1 MGDRSAAH
9 RLRIRLRAPR
19 PQHAV
24 DEPADAAAGE
34 GLQPAGGLGLAR
46 GEDSERG
53 RGRGRAE
60 RRRLRA
66 VLGGGAGPAQ
76 LVRRGRGAGRPRD
89 VRQQPPPA
97 PLPQLVGE
105 QRADLVHER
114 RGERRVALLV
124 GRAEGE
130 EQDLLGPRD
139 RRVQQVPLAREHV
152 LVARQHEPAGTGEA
166 RARGVVEER
175 LGDRVPRERALL
187 EAADE
192 DGAEAAGTDLER
204 VGHQHRARR
213 AGPAHRHV
221 GERGEDV
228 GRRADERRVGCR
240 QAAQLGGGGAQAR
253 RRRGRRRPRP
263 GRARLPP
270 AGAERSRSSP
280 PPRRSHPGTRPL
292 RPRPRPRACRAPRGA
307 PRTHR
312 VPRRARPRAGRPAG
326 LRRVVRRPLPAR
338 PVDRGRRARLVEPGE
353 RGARLGRGLE
363 LGSADAD
370 LEPVGGA
377 GIREP
382 AWGAQP
388 GQQVGGGAA
397 RKRRAGRG
405 EDSGAE
411 SRPGE
416 RDAAVEADRHAVV
429 LEHLRRHLG
438 LGGAAAH
445 EHRDVVGQHAGAGQ
459 LQHLGGDELGLGA
472 LAARLEQP
480 DRPVGR
486 DAAGAGLEQAA
497 LEVVERRAGGG
508 GVVLG
513 AVGQQFVAVG
523 ERFEQLDGRRPAG
536 ERRPPG
542 LVGERD
548 AHLGVAGQR
557 LDGVA
562 LQGRQVVEAVEEH
575 RPTAPGGR
583 PLAQS
588 IERRPRQA
596 LAVDHPQALQLPV
609 IGRVQRGE
617 LLRMGGGLAGGDPVA
632 HRAREPRR
640 AHERA
645 AELGEQR
652 ARCRREAGRRCRA
665 LQRPEARACHGG
677 AHHALAR
684 DPAEHLRTHRGRLG
698 DHPDQPRERRDVRAE
713 HHPLGRELA
722 PVVVGVRGR
731 RDDEHGLARQ
741 RPRGSARARR
751 PPWRR
756 WPVR

>member
-1 MGDRSAAH
+1 M
-9 RLRIRLRAPR
+9 
-19 PQHAV
+19 
-24 DEPADAAAGE
+24 
-34 GLQPAGGLGLAR
+34 
-46 GEDSERG
+46 
-53 RGRGRAE
+53 
-60 RRRLRA
+60 
-66 VLGGGAGPAQ
+66 
-76 LVRRGRGAGRPRD
+76 
-89 VRQQPPPA
+89 
-97 PLPQLVGE
+97 
-105 QRADLVHER
+105 
-114 RGERRVALLV
+114 
-124 GRAEGE
+124 
-130 EQDLLGPRD
+130 
-139 RRVQQVPLAREHV
+139 
-152 LVARQHEPAGTGEA
+152 
-166 RARGVVEER
+166 
-175 LGDRVPRERALL
+175 PRERALL

-240 QAAQLGGGGAQAR
+240 QAAQLGGGGAQ
-253 RRRGRRRPRP
+253 RGRGAGVGGLVRGQHGCRPP
-263 GRARLPP
+263 V
-270 AGAERSRSSP
+270 RSSP
-280 PPRRSHPGTRPL
+280 GRVRLRDDRIQERVRSARGRVREPVERREEL
-292 RPRPRPRACRAPRGA
+292 RGRIACRAGQGCARVARRGFDEWFA
-307 PRTHR
+307 GRCR
-312 VPRRARPRAGRPAG
+312 RDRSIGARRAG
-326 LRRVVRRPLPAR
+326 
-338 PVDRGRRARLVEPGE
+338 LVEPGE
-353 RGARLGRGLE
+353 RGARLGRGVE

-377 GIREP
+377 GVREP

-388 GQQVGGGAA
+388 GEQVGGGAA

-497 LEVVERRAGGG
+497 LEVVEGRAGGG
-508 GVVLG
+508 SVVLG

-548 AHLGVAGQR
+548 AHVRVAGQG

-562 LQGRQVVEAVEEH
+562 LQRRQVVEAVEEH

-609 IGRVQRGE
+609 IGRVQGGE
-617 LLRMGGGLAGGDPVA
+617 LLRMGGSLAGGDPVA
-632 HRAREPRR
+632 RRAREPRR

-652 ARCRREAGRRCRA
+652 ARCRREAGRRRRA
-665 LQRPEARACHGG
+665 LQRPETRAGHGG

-713 HHPLGRELA
+713 HHSLGRELA
-722 PVVVGVRGR
+722 PVVVGIRGR
-731 RDDEHGLARQ
+731 RDD
-741 RPRGSARARR
+741 
-751 PPWRR
+751 
-756 WPVR
+756 